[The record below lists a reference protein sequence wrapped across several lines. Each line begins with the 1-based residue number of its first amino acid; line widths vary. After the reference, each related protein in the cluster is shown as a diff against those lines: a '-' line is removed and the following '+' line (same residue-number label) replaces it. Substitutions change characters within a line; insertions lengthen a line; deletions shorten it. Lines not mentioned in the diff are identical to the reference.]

1 MWSHYADGLR
11 GFCISFNEEL
21 TERAEPKGYLV
32 DVSYLEAPPNVDS
45 FVYAIASD
53 QDWYSQ
59 TAIEETNVMIQHQ
72 GKTERQADIPMYEQS
87 GAEALTTMRDI
98 WQLVFATKPSEWKY
112 EQERRLLVQ
121 TDRSDAQPIL
131 RTYPRKAV
139 KEIILGERMPHDY
152 RQELLSVLR
161 QHFDEVPVRT
171 ARRARDHYTLTID

>member
-1 MWSHYADGLR
+1 
-11 GFCISFNEEL
+11 
-21 TERAEPKGYLV
+21 
-32 DVSYLEAPPNVDS
+32 
-45 FVYAIASD
+45 
-53 QDWYSQ
+53 
-59 TAIEETNVMIQHQ
+59 
-72 GKTERQADIPMYEQS
+72 
-87 GAEALTTMRDI
+87 MRDI